1 MTEQNEV
8 QKSKPKVNK
17 FLFAYFIGTIVIFAV
32 VSLGFATH
40 IAGAKDYY
48 RSFRDHGPFG
58 FMIEKVI
65 KDLDLNDGQKK
76 EMDIIHEEIKAKME
90 SNKQN
95 RDNDFNEFANLFK
108 QDKLDKAQLTAL
120 ADKHEGNREEIKSF
134 NNKSSEKGNDIKN
147 HSLIH

>member
-1 MTEQNEV
+1 
-8 QKSKPKVNK
+8 
-17 FLFAYFIGTIVIFAV
+17 
-32 VSLGFATH
+32 
-40 IAGAKDYY
+40 
-48 RSFRDHGPFG
+48 
-58 FMIEKVI
+58 MIEKVI

-120 ADKHEGNREEIKSF
+120 ADKHEGNREEMKSF
-134 NNKSSEKGNDIKN
+134 FMDELIKVHDVLTADQRSKAVDKMKEMKEKFHNKNRDKRPPEN
-147 HSLIH
+147 H